1 VGQIVTISEVMYM
14 PQQDN
19 IFNVLSNG
27 IIDVLTYLINSYS
40 GLLQLIVYLIMA
52 CIFGFALMKSFQSFR
67 ALAFYDFTKLNSR
80 KPLYNMTADIAM
92 PLALISA
99 SFFARTKLHYKQ
111 EQQRGTTD
119 KVIPPDAFIRD
130 AAFQFSERY
139 FEEKFLDPVGMMA
152 NLMPPLGFIGTIIGM
167 VVHFLSN
174 SGTLNSEVTVA
185 GIATALYTTFI
196 ALICFTFLEF
206 MRKVF
211 YALAHRRID
220 EGLAAMAQLADDS
233 SDL

>member
-1 VGQIVTISEVMYM
+1 M
-14 PQQDN
+14 PAQES

-40 GLLQLIVYLIMA
+40 GLLQLIVYAIMA
-52 CIFGFALMKSFQSFR
+52 SIFGFALIKSYQSLR
-67 ALAFYDFTKLNSR
+67 ALTYYDFGKLKSRNS
-80 KPLYNMTADIAM
+80 LYNLTADAKI

-99 SFFARTKLHYKQ
+99 SFFARTKLHYEQ
-111 EQQRGTTD
+111 EQRRGTAD

-139 FEEKFLDPVGMMA
+139 FEEKFLDPVAMMA
-152 NLMPPLGFIGTIIGM
+152 NLMPPMGFIGTIIGM

-174 SGTLNSEVTVA
+174 SGTLSSEVTVA

-206 MRKVF
+206 LRKVF

-220 EGLAAMAQLADDS
+220 EGLAAISLLGDDAADN
-233 SDL
+233 

>member
-1 VGQIVTISEVMYM
+1 MYM

-80 KPLYNMTADIAM
+80 KSLYNMTADIAM

>member
-1 VGQIVTISEVMYM
+1 MYM
-14 PQQDN
+14 PQKES

-27 IIDVLTYLINSYS
+27 IIDVLTYLINTYS

-52 CIFGFALMKSFQSFR
+52 CIFGFALIKSFQSFR
-67 ALAFYDFTKLNSR
+67 ALSFYDFRKLKSR
-80 KPLYNMTADIAM
+80 KSLYNMTADISM

-99 SFFARTKLHYKQ
+99 SFFARTKLHYEQ
-111 EQQRGTTD
+111 EQQRGTAD

-152 NLMPPLGFIGTIIGM
+152 NLMPPMGFIGTIIGM

-220 EGLAAMAQLADDS
+220 EGLAAIVQLADDS
-233 SDL
+233 SDI